1 MSVKRT
7 PLHGIQT
14 MLGGRMF
21 DRPGYLVPQ
30 YFSDQKEEHVAA
42 REAAALFEIFGQFLL
57 QVSGRTAEDFLQRLT
72 VADVSNLRAGKV
84 VYCSILNEA
93 GGIIDDVTL
102 FRVSTEQFWVVPAP
116 ARAATVEAY
125 FRKEADAGLNITL
138 LGYKY
143 TSLSLQGPTSRDILA
158 DLTDVDL
165 SSSSLPYFGF
175 TRATVAGVK
184 DVVLSR
190 TGFTGE
196 LGYELFVPTE
206 FVGGAY
212 LQLLSSG
219 ARHGLLPGGLGAMGS
234 LRLEKKFIIFG
245 LDIDE
250 ATTPVE
256 AGLGWT
262 IKLQK
267 PDFVG
272 RAVVERQLQEG
283 PNRQLVLLAMDPSV
297 PPPLPGQPVRLDG
310 QQVGKVTTS
319 ATGHT
324 VGHTVALAMV
334 GKAAAQP
341 GKQVTVGGD
350 AGAAAVVHT
359 KPLYDPTGARARV

>member
-1 MSVKRT
+1 
-7 PLHGIQT
+7 
-14 MLGGRMF
+14 MF

-57 QVSGRTAEDFLQRLT
+57 EVKGRTAEAFLQHRT
-72 VADVSNLRAGKV
+72 VADVSRLRPGKV
-84 VYCSILNEA
+84 VYCSILNEK

-102 FRVSTEQFWVVPAP
+102 FRVSNEQFWVVPAP
-116 ARAATVEAY
+116 ARAAAVEAY
-125 FRKEADAGLNITL
+125 FQREADAGLSVTL

-143 TSLSLQGPTSRDILA
+143 TSLSLQGPRSREILS
-158 DLTDVDL
+158 DLTATEL
-165 SSSSLPYFGF
+165 SSSALPYFGF
-175 TRATVAGVK
+175 KRATLAGVN

-206 FVGGAY
+206 HVGGIY
-212 LQLLSSG
+212 LHLLSSG
-219 ARHGLLPGGLGAMGS
+219 AKHGLLPAGLGAMGS

-250 ATTPVE
+250 TTTPVE

-272 RAVVERQLQEG
+272 RAVVERQIQEG
-283 PNRQLVLLAMDPSV
+283 PNRQLVLLAMDASV
-297 PPPLPGQPVRLDG
+297 QPPLPGQSVIHDG
-310 QQVGKVTTS
+310 RQVGKITTS

-324 VGHTVALAMV
+324 VGHTLALAMV
-334 GKAAAQP
+334 EMAAVQP
-341 GKQVTVGGD
+341 GKRVTVGGD